1 MSELEPKL
9 AIAFHWFNEEGT
21 RYNQFSGIRQ
31 TYDGPVSMATDNMV
45 WNIRRDGIEERM
57 AVITEDAWDVPGPG
71 IPLDPDRT
79 RASEYT
85 DYVLAG
91 LFDTTEAERQTVD
104 EYNKM
109 FGLEPVPYKPKK
121 PGS

>member
-1 MSELEPKL
+1 
-9 AIAFHWFNEEGT
+9 
-21 RYNQFSGIRQ
+21 
-31 TYDGPVSMATDNMV
+31 MATDNMV
-45 WNIRRDGIEERM
+45 WNIRKDGIEERM
-57 AVITEDAWDVPGPG
+57 AVITDDAWDVPGPG
-71 IPLDPDRT
+71 IPPDPDRT

-104 EYNKM
+104 EFNKM
-109 FGLEPVPYKPKK
+109 FGLEPKPYKPKK